1 MREIIISQ
9 VHMLTVKPP
18 QLNFNNEGVPCSS
31 DFDDPYFSL
40 KNGIEE
46 SHHVFIK
53 GNRLKQRWEHINAED
68 IFIIAELGFGFGINF
83 LTTCQQWIQNTPKQ
97 GRLHYISFEKYPVST
112 RDLDLCYTKFNL
124 HTQLSQKLIQD
135 YPIAIEGSHR
145 IHFDNYDISL
155 TLIYGDALSYL
166 KKSNFYAHAWFLDGF
181 SPNKN
186 PQLWNIEIA
195 EQVYRLTQQHG
206 TFATYSAA
214 SIVRKN
220 FSSAGFATS
229 KQEGFGSKR
238 DMLIGERLTLPEQN
252 DLPLKGKNWLN
263 NPKRSYKNKTAI
275 VIGAGMAG
283 CFISAAL
290 AKRNWNVTLLDRH
303 SSVASEA
310 SGNPNAILM
319 PRLSLDHDVQSQLTL
334 QGFLYTIRV
343 LNYLKETN
351 DFDWQQCGAI
361 QLPRDKTQRKRM
373 QRIANQKSIPEKLLT
388 AINRTQASELAGIN
402 LDKAG
407 WHIPL
412 ASWLK
417 PSLLCETI
425 LQKYNSNIHFHG
437 KTSIESL
444 HEGNH
449 QWIAHSTAR
458 STYTADIIILANA
471 LAVSQFKQ
479 TQWCEFN
486 PKRGQISFFPEIACN
501 IQPKKIICSD
511 AYITPECDS
520 NLITGATFITNDTK
534 TDIRSHEH
542 EENLYKLSNM
552 IPSFEI
558 NKNYGIKGRV
568 AIRAVSDDR
577 LPITGPAAVADEFF
591 KDFKN
596 AALGST
602 NHMYSPAKTYPG
614 LYIHSAFGS
623 RGLAWIP
630 LCSEILAC
638 IINNEPSPVD
648 MKLEQAIHPN
658 RLLMKKLKS
667 SQNTIE

>member
-1 MREIIISQ
+1 
-9 VHMLTVKPP
+9 MLTVKSP
-18 QLNFNNEGVPCSS
+18 QLNFNNEGVPCSR

-40 KNGIEE
+40 NNGIEE
-46 SHHVFIK
+46 SHHVFIR
-53 GNRLKQRWEHINAED
+53 GNRLKQRWDQINAED
-68 IFIIAELGFGFGINF
+68 NFIIAELGFGFGINF
-83 LTTCQQWIQNTPKQ
+83 LTTCQQWIESAPKQ

-112 RDLDLCYTKFNL
+112 HDLNSCHTKFKL
-124 HTQLSQKLIQD
+124 HTKLSQKLIQD
-135 YPIAIEGSHR
+135 YPIAVEGSHR
-145 IHFDNYDISL
+145 IHFDDYDIIL
-155 TLIYGDALSYL
+155 TLIFGDALSYL

-186 PQLWNIEIA
+186 PQLWNIEVA
-195 EQVYRLTQQHG
+195 EEVYRLTQQYG

-220 FSSAGFATS
+220 FSAAGFATS
-229 KQEGFGSKR
+229 KQDGFGSKR
-238 DMLIGERLTLPEQN
+238 EMLIGERLTLPERS
-252 DLPLKGKNWLN
+252 DLPFKDKNWLN
-263 NPKRSYKNKTAI
+263 NPIKSYKNKTAI

-283 CFISAAL
+283 CFISASL
-290 AKRNWNVTLLDRH
+290 AKRNWSVTLLDRH

-319 PRLSLDHDVQSQLTL
+319 PRLSLDYDFQSQLTV
-334 QGFLYTIRV
+334 QGFLYTTRE

-361 QLPRDKTQRKRM
+361 QLPRDEAQWERM
-373 QRIANQKSIPEKLLT
+373 QRIANQKSTPENLFT
-388 AINRTQASELAGIN
+388 EITRAEASELAGLT

-412 ASWLK
+412 ASWLR

-437 KTSIESL
+437 DTSIESL
-444 HEGNH
+444 HEGDH
-449 QWIAHSTAR
+449 KWTAHSTTH
-458 STYTADIIILANA
+458 STYTADIIVLANA
-471 LAVSQFKQ
+471 LAVSHFQQ
-479 TQWCEFN
+479 TRWCEFK
-486 PKRGQISFFPEIACN
+486 PKRGQISFFPQIACN
-501 IQPKKIICSD
+501 FQPKKIICAD
-511 AYITPECDS
+511 AYITPECNS
-520 NLITGATFITNDTK
+520 NLIAGATFITNDTQ

-542 EENLYKLSNM
+542 EENIYKLSNM
-552 IPSFEI
+552 IPSFKL

-577 LPITGPAAVADEFF
+577 LPITGPAAVVDDFF
-591 KDFKN
+591 KDFKH

-602 NHMYSPAKTYPG
+602 NQMYPPANTYPG

-638 IINNEPSPVD
+638 IINNEPRPVD
-648 MKLEQAIHPN
+648 KKLEQAIHPN

-667 SQNTIE
+667 IQGTIA